1 MEQIAAL
8 RDGRI
13 DAGFVRMPLEH
24 RGVECELI
32 ARDAFVVALPA
43 AHPMASR
50 RRVELARLASDPF
63 VMLEASQHPRFH
75 ATTLDVC
82 RRAGFAPHVVQE
94 SDRLQNLVVMVAGGM
109 GVALL
114 PDTMTAFRSPGVVF
128 RRLAGEA
135 GEAILE
141 TGIIYRRGIR
151 PPMVDAFLASVRSY
165 VAQRAK
171 AKRR

>member
-1 MEQIAAL
+1 
-8 RDGRI
+8 
-13 DAGFVRMPLEH
+13 
-24 RGVECELI
+24 
-32 ARDAFVVALPA
+32 
-43 AHPMASR
+43 
-50 RRVELARLASDPF
+50 
-63 VMLEASQHPRFH
+63 
-75 ATTLDVC
+75 
-82 RRAGFAPHVVQE
+82 
-94 SDRLQNLVVMVAGGM
+94 
-109 GVALL
+109 
-114 PDTMTAFRSPGVVF
+114 VF